1 MIAKVNYLKRLIAFE
16 GLSLKDFAS
25 EIEANSNFLNSIV
38 NGKRTTSPK
47 TANKIAKRLNVDI
60 KDIFIFI
67 EEKEEVK

>member
-1 MIAKVNYLKRLIAFE
+1 
-16 GLSLKDFAS
+16 S
-25 EIEANSNFLNSIV
+25 EIEVNSNFLNSIV

>member
-1 MIAKVNYLKRLIAFE
+1 
-16 GLSLKDFAS
+16 
-25 EIEANSNFLNSIV
+25 
-38 NGKRTTSPK
+38 TTSPK